1 MPLYGVS
8 VCGVPAGR
16 GLLSP
21 GTYPAIRYIK
31 TARSLSL
38 VSMERTTTVGGL
50 FLVKILI
57 VATLLLGTTVLA
69 ANFVSSHPRPSWR
82 RNLLDTLRRPGSTVS
97 AMLGEA
103 QETARRAPSA
113 DGEPTPP
120 DRRVRRTEAEWKSLL
135 TPEQYRVAREGRT
148 ERPFEGRF
156 WDHHEPGTYHCV
168 ACAQALFSSEAKLAS
183 DNGWP
188 NFSRPLTEETV
199 DRITDISYGKIRT
212 ELVCARCESHLG
224 HLFADGHGSGR
235 RRYCVNSSALAFVA
249 SAPGDRSDK
258 TG

>member
-8 VCGVPAGR
+8 VCGVPAGQ

-50 FLVKILI
+50 FLFKILI

-97 AMLGEA
+97 AMFGEA
-103 QETARRAPSA
+103 QDPARHVENEDRGHS
-113 DGEPTPP
+113 PP
-120 DRRVRRTEAEWKSLL
+120 ERRVRRTEAEWKSLL

-156 WDHHEPGTYHCV
+156 WDHFEPGTYHCV
-168 ACAQALFSSEAKLAS
+168 ACAQALFSSEAKLAA

-188 NFSRPLTEETV
+188 SFSRPVVEETV
-199 DRITDISYGKIRT
+199 DRITDISYGMIRT
-212 ELVCARCESHLG
+212 EVVCARCESHLG
-224 HLFADGHGSGR
+224 HLFDDGPGAGG
-235 RRYCVNSSALAFVA
+235 RRYCVNSSALAFMA
-249 SAPGDRSDK
+249 AAPGDRTDK
-258 TG
+258 AG